1 MKEKHNR
8 PDFVKK
14 GTTDMTEQTKKLAFP
29 TMITPF
35 NRDGSIDTGA
45 VRAMCDWYYENGC
58 GGIFTACQSS
68 EIFNL
73 TVEERVLLAQTVV
86 DRVNALAAAHP
97 DRPRMAVVA
106 SGHVSDTFEE
116 QVYELNAV
124 VQTGIDTLILISNR
138 MDIANTGD
146 DAWIADTQRLMEA
159 VPEIPLG
166 VYECPYPYKRLL
178 TDRMLSFCAQTG
190 RFRYMKDTCCDAA
203 VMARRA
209 ALIADTPMRLYNA
222 NAQTLLETLRSGCA
236 GYCGVMC
243 NFHPSLYVWLCA
255 NYAAAPETAERLQAF
270 LGTAAFTEALAYP
283 VTAKYHLREI
293 AGLPLDSIETRKRP
307 ASDLR
312 EYDRSCIRQMA
323 LLAQTV
329 QDTLSVSQQ

>member
-1 MKEKHNR
+1 
-8 PDFVKK
+8 
-14 GTTDMTEQTKKLAFP
+14 MTEQTRKLAFP

-35 NRDGSIDTGA
+35 RRDGSVDTDA
-45 VRAMCDWYYENGC
+45 VRAMCEWYFENGC

-68 EIFNL
+68 EIFNM
-73 TVEERVLLAQTVV
+73 TVEERVLLTQTVV
-86 DRVNALAAAHP
+86 ECVNALAAAHP
-97 DRPRMAVVA
+97 DRPRMTVVA

-116 QVYELNAV
+116 QVYELNAIAR
-124 VQTGIDTLILISNR
+124 TGIDTLILISNR
-138 MDIANTGD
+138 MDIANTGE

-159 VPEIPLG
+159 VPGIPLG

-222 NAQTLLETLRSGCA
+222 NAQTLLETLRCGCA

-243 NFHPSLYVWLCA
+243 NFHPSLYAWLCE
-255 NYAAAPETAERLQAF
+255 NYETEPAMAERLQAF
-270 LGTAAFTEALAYP
+270 LGTAAFTESLAYP
-283 VTAKYHLREI
+283 VTAKYHLRELVR
-293 AGLPLDSIETRKRP
+293 LPLDSIETRKRP
-307 ASDLR
+307 ASDLGA
-312 EYDRSCIRQMA
+312 YDRSCIRQMA

-329 QDTLSVSQQ
+329 QDTLPVSGQ